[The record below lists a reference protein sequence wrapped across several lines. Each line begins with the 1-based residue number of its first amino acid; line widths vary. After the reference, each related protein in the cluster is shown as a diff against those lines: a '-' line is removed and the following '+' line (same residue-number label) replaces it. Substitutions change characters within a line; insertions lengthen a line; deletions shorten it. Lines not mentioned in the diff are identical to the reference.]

1 MSKSSEQP
9 SEKDTGNLS
18 VEKLPQKSRSKGKTA
33 KQIMSRHIKD
43 QKDVITEEE
52 FKNLNIEADLSTD
65 TAHEEIIIPENP
77 DHPKDE
83 DKDPKIVTPWDVIS

>member
-9 SEKDTGNLS
+9 SEKDTGKLS

-52 FKNLNIEADLSTD
+52 FKNLNIEADLSAD
-65 TAHEEIIIPENP
+65 TAHEEIIIPDNP

-83 DKDPKIVTPWDVIS
+83 DKDPKIVTPWDVIT